1 MPNVVNE
8 ILYEELSQSFRD
20 SGSCL
25 VLSFDKL
32 TVAQDGDLRTKL
44 REAGVSYRVVKNRL
58 ANRVLKDVLD
68 LDLDEALVGKCG
80 VVFAPE
86 EMAISAAK
94 IVREAMKAHKKDVPV
109 RVVAGIV
116 EGESITG
123 AAAETIADMPDRNTV
138 RAQLAGVIAG
148 PARALATVVS
158 AVPAGL
164 ARCIQAKLDQGE
176 G

>member
-1 MPNVVNE
+1 MPNIVNE
-8 ILYEELSQSFRD
+8 ILYEELAQSFRD

-32 TVAQDGDLRTKL
+32 TVAQDGDLRSKL

-58 ANRVLKDVLD
+58 ANRVLKDVMD
-68 LDLDEALVGKCG
+68 LDLNESLIGKCG

-86 EMAISAAK
+86 EKAISAAK
-94 IVREAMKAHKKDVPV
+94 VVREAMRPLKKEAPV

-123 AAAETIADMPDRNTV
+123 AAADTIADMPDRNTV
-138 RAQLAGVIAG
+138 NAQLAGVIAG
-148 PARALATVVS
+148 PAPRS
-158 AVPAGL
+158 GI
-164 ARCIQAKLDQGE
+164 RRK
-176 G
+176 